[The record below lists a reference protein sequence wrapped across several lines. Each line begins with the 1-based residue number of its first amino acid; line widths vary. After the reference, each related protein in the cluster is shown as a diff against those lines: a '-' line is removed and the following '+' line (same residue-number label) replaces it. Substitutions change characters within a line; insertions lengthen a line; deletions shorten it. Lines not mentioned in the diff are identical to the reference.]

1 MVDVNSG
8 IRNRNANDQEENA
21 LQVNLGAAD
30 EIARQLRLRDMG
42 GIIVI
47 DFIDMNLAEDRQML
61 YERMCKNMQK
71 DRARHNILPLS
82 KFGLM
87 QITRQRVRPAMD
99 VTVEEV
105 CPTCF
110 GKGKIRSSILFT
122 DQLES
127 KIDHL
132 VNKIGVKTFYLHVH
146 PYVAA
151 YINQGFMSLKRKW
164 QFKYGFGVH
173 VIPSQKLAFLQYEFY
188 DAKRQFI
195 DMKEEIEIK

>member
-1 MVDVNSG
+1 
-8 IRNRNANDQEENA
+8 
-21 LQVNLGAAD
+21 
-30 EIARQLRLRDMG
+30 MG
-42 GIIVI
+42 GIIIV
-47 DFIDMNLAEDRQML
+47 DFIDMNLAEDRQLL

-99 VTVEEV
+99 VNVEEV

-110 GKGKIRSSILFT
+110 GKGKIKSSILFT

-127 KIDHL
+127 KIDRL
-132 VNKIGVKTFYLHVH
+132 VNKIGIKKFNLHVH

-151 YINQGFMSLKRKW
+151 YINQGFLLSLKRKW
-164 QFKYGFGVH
+164 QMKYGMGIN
-173 VIPSQKLAFLQYEFY
+173 VIPNQKMAFLQYEFY
-188 DAKRQFI
+188 DKKGNFI
-195 DMKEEIEIK
+195 DMKEEIETK